1 MAEVD
6 INSFKPNSNK
16 YKNDIRREERETPD
30 KVIKGEV
37 TVKKQSSA
45 KQFAAAIFNEDG
57 KTVKHYAIFD
67 VIIPAIKNTL
77 ADLITGCVNT
87 LFFGNSA
94 RSSGSSSVIRNSRT
108 PYSSISTYKGS
119 EMSGR
124 APKAS
129 EIVEKPNYREVILKS
144 RQDAENVINTLYR
157 YIEKYDE
164 PVSVAYMFQTLG
176 VTPDFTDYKW
186 GWSDLRGAGVR
197 LVRDGYL
204 LELPEADLIS

>member
-16 YKNDIRREERETPD
+16 YRQELKHQERETPE
-30 KVIKGEV
+30 KVVQGEV
-37 TVKKQSSA
+37 VVKKPSTA
-45 KQFAAAIFNEDG
+45 KKLAAAIFNEDG
-57 KTVKHYAIFD
+57 QTVRHYAVFD
-67 VIIPAIKNTL
+67 VIVPAIKNTL

-87 LFFGNSA
+87 LFFGNSS
-94 RSSGSSSVIRNSRT
+94 RSSGSGIVRSNSRT
-108 PYSSISTYKGS
+108 VYNAMYKGS
-119 EMSGR
+119 ESSR
-124 APKAS
+124 RLSDARES
-129 EIVEKPNYREVILKS
+129 VEKPNYREVVLKS
-144 RQDAENVINTLYR
+144 RADAENVINTLYR